1 MAAGYVSQ
9 SNSKSLDFLERG
21 TSSLIESD
29 GDDQSLFVED
39 LLFTILARFSEA
51 RQSLHE
57 SIRISEAS
65 GSGGDVQWSAP
76 EKEWLFKCLVSEIDE
91 IPQGIVGL
99 EDLSELRSYLS
110 NRPDTIPGALGS
122 TAGVVEQADS
132 KDETGDEVEE
142 SPKTLSIV
150 DVSVDSVETSSETEK
165 PQIVEKV
172 PNYEGDLEFS
182 DESVT
187 EHLDKPKMNSIPKI
201 PAVGEEWSDFAQADG
216 MPDFGGDFG
225 GYDGPMA
232 FGDIDDALM
241 DSVGPI
247 MESFDATDS
256 QEQIIDEVIL
266 LNTST
271 TESVAGN
278 ISVDDS
284 EDSEI
289 VGEAEIMNE
298 TDKSDFVDAT
308 FIAEDEE
315 GTIVQEEG
323 SLDRLFMEGAEMYDI
338 FSKFYADEDTM
349 SIGSNGDKANWAIQN
364 LYTMLQFTSVLKR
377 VEAGRKYMGENK
389 EDWFNATST
398 ENHVGEADDVLSSGI
413 ESSTAHDNTTAISI
427 RQNVELAEYCSSQ
440 SSDGGLR
447 SDLRRLRNLAEKN
460 NQATARI
467 LAMMDADFTDRSA
480 DVRGYSWL
488 GNVLKFNEMKMVEW
502 NDIIESTENFQHSHE
517 GLNDLEDIVY
527 SEWNELSDPSEMWE
541 FDKNVD
547 LNHRSHFADLVIDRP
562 DSESPDDFAQRYEE
576 EWDVGS
582 WEHESDQDQ
591 EHNGEEPD
599 DGVEEH
605 EANESPEEFLEQYE
619 TDWGD
624 HDV

>member
-1 MAAGYVSQ
+1 MSQ
-9 SNSKSLDFLERG
+9 SNSKSLDFLDRG

-29 GDDQSLFVED
+29 GENQSLFVED

-76 EKEWLFKCLVSEIDE
+76 EKEWLFKCLVSESDE

-110 NRPDTIPGALGS
+110 NRPDAIPGALGS
-122 TAGVVEQADS
+122 TARVVEEVDS

-150 DVSVDSVETSSETEK
+150 DVSVDTVETSSEA
-165 PQIVEKV
+165 IVEKV
-172 PNYEGDLEFS
+172 PNYEGDLDLS

-187 EHLDKPKMNSIPKI
+187 EHVNKPTMNSIPKI

-225 GYDGPMA
+225 GFDGPMA

-256 QEQIIDEVIL
+256 QEQIIDEAIL
-266 LNTST
+266 LNTSS
-271 TESVAGN
+271 TEGVARN

-284 EDSEI
+284 EDSEN

-298 TDKSDFVDAT
+298 TDKSGFVDAT

-315 GTIVQEEG
+315 GTIIQEEG
-323 SLDRLFMEGAEMYDI
+323 SLDRLFMEGAEICDI
-338 FSKFYADEDTM
+338 FSKFYADQDTM
-349 SIGSNGDKANWAIQN
+349 SLGSNGDKANWAIQN

-389 EDWFNATST
+389 EDWFNATSSK
-398 ENHVGEADDVLSSGI
+398 NHVGETDDALSSGI
-413 ESSTAHDNTTAISI
+413 ESSMAHDNTTAISNK
-427 RQNVELAEYCSSQ
+427 QNVELAEYCSSQ

-527 SEWNELSDPSEMWE
+527 SDWNELSDPSEMWE
-541 FDKNVD
+541 FDRNVD
-547 LNHRSHFADLVIDRP
+547 LDHRSHFADLVIDRP
-562 DSESPDDFAQRYEE
+562 DSESPDDFAKRYEE
-576 EWDVGS
+576 EWDVSS
-582 WEHESDQDQ
+582 WKHESDQHQ

-605 EANESPEEFLEQYE
+605 EANESSEEFLEQYE
-619 TDWGD
+619 TDWCD

>member
-1 MAAGYVSQ
+1 
-9 SNSKSLDFLERG
+9 
-21 TSSLIESD
+21 
-29 GDDQSLFVED
+29 
-39 LLFTILARFSEA
+39 
-51 RQSLHE
+51 
-57 SIRISEAS
+57 
-65 GSGGDVQWSAP
+65 
-76 EKEWLFKCLVSEIDE
+76 
-91 IPQGIVGL
+91 
-99 EDLSELRSYLS
+99 
-110 NRPDTIPGALGS
+110 
-122 TAGVVEQADS
+122 
-132 KDETGDEVEE
+132 
-142 SPKTLSIV
+142 
-150 DVSVDSVETSSETEK
+150 
-165 PQIVEKV
+165 
-172 PNYEGDLEFS
+172 
-182 DESVT
+182 
-187 EHLDKPKMNSIPKI
+187 
-201 PAVGEEWSDFAQADG
+201 
-216 MPDFGGDFG
+216 
-225 GYDGPMA
+225 
-232 FGDIDDALM
+232 
-241 DSVGPI
+241 
-247 MESFDATDS
+247 
-256 QEQIIDEVIL
+256 
-266 LNTST
+266 
-271 TESVAGN
+271 
-278 ISVDDS
+278 
-284 EDSEI
+284 
-289 VGEAEIMNE
+289 
-298 TDKSDFVDAT
+298 
-308 FIAEDEE
+308 
-315 GTIVQEEG
+315 
-323 SLDRLFMEGAEMYDI
+323 
-338 FSKFYADEDTM
+338 
-349 SIGSNGDKANWAIQN
+349 
-364 LYTMLQFTSVLKR
+364 
-377 VEAGRKYMGENK
+377 MGENK

>member
-9 SNSKSLDFLERG
+9 SNSKSLDFLDRG

-29 GDDQSLFVED
+29 GENQSLFVED

-76 EKEWLFKCLVSEIDE
+76 EKEWLFNCLVNEIDE
-91 IPQGIVGL
+91 IPQGIIGL

-110 NRPDTIPGALGS
+110 NRPDAIPGALGS
-122 TAGVVEQADS
+122 TAIAVEQVDP

-142 SPKTLSIV
+142 SPKTLAIV
-150 DVSVDSVETSSETEK
+150 DVSVDTVETSSEA
-165 PQIVEKV
+165 IVEKV
-172 PNYEGDLEFS
+172 PNYEGDLDLS

-187 EHLDKPKMNSIPKI
+187 EHVDTPKMNSIPKI

-225 GYDGPMA
+225 GFDGPMA

-241 DSVGPI
+241 DSVGPN

-256 QEQIIDEVIL
+256 QEQIIDEASL
-266 LNTST
+266 LNTSST
-271 TESVAGN
+271 GVARN

-284 EDSEI
+284 EDSET
-289 VGEAEIMNE
+289 VGEAEIMKE
-298 TDKSDFVDAT
+298 TDKSGFVDAT

-315 GTIVQEEG
+315 GTIAQEEG
-323 SLDRLFMEGAEMYDI
+323 SLDRLFMEGTEICDI
-338 FSKFYADEDTM
+338 FSKFYADQDTM
-349 SIGSNGDKANWAIQN
+349 SLGSNGDKANWAIQN

-398 ENHVGEADDVLSSGI
+398 ENHVGETDDALSSGI
-413 ESSTAHDNTTAISI
+413 ESSMAHDNTTSISKK
-427 RQNVELAEYCSSQ
+427 QNVELAEYCSSQ

-502 NDIIESTENFQHSHE
+502 NDIIESTENFQQSHE

-527 SEWNELSDPSEMWE
+527 SDWNELSDPSEMWE
-541 FDKNVD
+541 FDRNVD
-547 LNHRSHFADLVIDRP
+547 LDHRSHFADLVIDRP
-562 DSESPDDFAQRYEE
+562 DSESPDDFAKRYEE

-582 WEHESDQDQ
+582 WEHESEQNQ
-591 EHNGEEPD
+591 ELNGEDPD
-599 DGVEEH
+599 NAVQNH
-605 EANESPEEFLEQYE
+605 EDNESSEEFLEQYE

>member
-9 SNSKSLDFLERG
+9 SNSKSLDFLDRG

-29 GDDQSLFVED
+29 GENQSLFVED

-76 EKEWLFKCLVSEIDE
+76 EKEWLFNCLVNEIDE
-91 IPQGIVGL
+91 IPQGIIGL
-99 EDLSELRSYLS
+99 EDLSELQSYLS
-110 NRPDTIPGALGS
+110 NRPDAIPGALGS
-122 TAGVVEQADS
+122 TAIAVEQVDP

-150 DVSVDSVETSSETEK
+150 DVSVDTVETSSEA
-165 PQIVEKV
+165 IVEKV
-172 PNYEGDLEFS
+172 PNYEGDLDLS

-187 EHLDKPKMNSIPKI
+187 EHVDTPKMNSIPKI

-225 GYDGPMA
+225 GFDGPMA

-241 DSVGPI
+241 DSVGPN

-256 QEQIIDEVIL
+256 QEQIIDEASL
-266 LNTST
+266 LNTSST
-271 TESVAGN
+271 GVARN

-284 EDSEI
+284 EDSET
-289 VGEAEIMNE
+289 VGEAEIMKE
-298 TDKSDFVDAT
+298 TDKSGFVDAT

-315 GTIVQEEG
+315 GTIAQEEG
-323 SLDRLFMEGAEMYDI
+323 SLDRLFMEGAEICDI
-338 FSKFYADEDTM
+338 FSKFYADQDTM
-349 SIGSNGDKANWAIQN
+349 SLGSNGDKANWAIQN

-398 ENHVGEADDVLSSGI
+398 ENHVGETDDALSSGI
-413 ESSTAHDNTTAISI
+413 ESSMAHDNTTSISKK
-427 RQNVELAEYCSSQ
+427 QNVELAEYCSSQ

-502 NDIIESTENFQHSHE
+502 NDIIESTENFQQSHE
-517 GLNDLEDIVY
+517 GLNDLENIVY
-527 SEWNELSDPSEMWE
+527 SDWNELSDPSEMWE
-541 FDKNVD
+541 FDRNVD
-547 LNHRSHFADLVIDRP
+547 LDHRSHFADLVIDRP
-562 DSESPDDFAQRYEE
+562 DSESPDDFAKRYEE

-582 WEHESDQDQ
+582 WEHESEQNQ
-591 EHNGEEPD
+591 ELNGEDPD
-599 DGVEEH
+599 NAVQNH
-605 EANESPEEFLEQYE
+605 EDNESSEEFLEQYE